1 MKLEC
6 EGSKLVAALL
16 HVVIQGLSN
25 DLSSS
30 PFPSQLQVEQTEA

>member
-1 MKLEC
+1 MKVEC
-6 EGSKLVAALL
+6 EGSKSAAALL

-30 PFPSQLQVEQTEA
+30 PFPSQLQAQQTEA